1 VVLLSLC
8 HSLLFLEFT
17 NNGYSAS
24 QHGFT
29 LRSSDFTKSAA
40 ESAEK
45 RIEKI
50 FCALMF
56 CLDELGVWLTFK
68 VLSFLLHRLHDS

>member
-1 VVLLSLC
+1 MLLSLC
-8 HSLLFLEFT
+8 HSLLFLEFI

-24 QHGFT
+24 QHVLT
-29 LRSSDFTKSAA
+29 LTSSDFTQSAA
-40 ESAEK
+40 ESAQK

-56 CLDELGVWLTFK
+56 CLDELGVWLTLK
-68 VLSFLLHRLHDS
+68 VLTFLLHRFYDS